1 MDEHNGELK
10 IDATEYSVTIDQLQP
25 GVFIRITG
33 LSWLSHPFLMNSLKI
48 TSRDQINVL
57 RKLKIKTVIFVPGKS
72 DVFPLP
78 EQKTP
83 TPAPAMTSSP
93 AEDAETEKLW
103 QEKKKRIE
111 SQKALRHK
119 IIACEKHFAASVET
133 VKNVMRNIEGGRLES
148 VKDAD
153 DLLQS
158 IIADLLGEKDT
169 AVQLMNTDSGGE
181 SVFYHSLNVSVLA
194 MMLGREHGLG
204 QEDLRILSLGALFH
218 DVGKHRVPKN
228 ILFKPT
234 PLTKFEADILRLHPK
249 YGVET
254 MEPLCK
260 KGIFPDDALWVI
272 QDHHERVD
280 GSGYPSGRKGRH
292 LSDMTK
298 IVSIVD
304 RYDNLCNNRDQKKSV
319 TPHEALAYMF
329 KHEKER
335 FDSPLLQRFISYLG
349 VYPPGTIV
357 RLSNE
362 VVGMV
367 ISVNPANSLKPSL
380 LIYDPEIPKNEAL
393 IFDLSEDKSLSIATS
408 IRPHELSDAIY
419 DYLSPRKRVSYF
431 LSSQDKQP
439 AGKSVDGSPRN
450 R

>member
-1 MDEHNGELK
+1 
-10 IDATEYSVTIDQLQP
+10 
-25 GVFIRITG
+25 
-33 LSWLSHPFLMNSLKI
+33 
-48 TSRDQINVL
+48 
-57 RKLKIKTVIFVPGKS
+57 
-72 DVFPLP
+72 
-78 EQKTP
+78 
-83 TPAPAMTSSP
+83 
-93 AEDAETEKLW
+93 
-103 QEKKKRIE
+103 
-111 SQKALRHK
+111 
-119 IIACEKHFAASVET
+119 
-133 VKNVMRNIEGGRLES
+133 
-148 VKDAD
+148 
-153 DLLQS
+153 
-158 IIADLLGEKDT
+158 
-169 AVQLMNTDSGGE
+169 
-181 SVFYHSLNVSVLA
+181 
-194 MMLGREHGLG
+194 
-204 QEDLRILSLGALFH
+204 
-218 DVGKHRVPKN
+218 
-228 ILFKPT
+228 
-234 PLTKFEADILRLHPK
+234 
-249 YGVET
+249 

-329 KHEKER
+329 KHEQER

-408 IRPHELSDAIY
+408 IRPHELPDAIY